1 MNWETTALVVLAAL
15 AVLVIFGK
23 RMSKRMPNW
32 TPERKSSASSKL
44 VKHNFDLNDPSIG
57 DPKSKMSALSW
68 VQVVVLRHADDGL
81 RILYAEPG
89 RAHSESADG
98 EYFHQKRTIDSLV
111 KAEFLRPWKDGGF
124 VITALGHKALHT
136 LPERS
141 N

>member
-1 MNWETTALVVLAAL
+1 MNWKTTAVVVLAAL

-23 RMSKRMPNW
+23 RISKLMPNW
-32 TPERKSSASSKL
+32 APERKNSASSKL

-57 DPKSKMSALSW
+57 DPKSKISALSW
-68 VQVVVLRHADDGL
+68 VQAVVLRHADAGL

-89 RAHSESADG
+89 RAHSEGANG

-136 LPERS
+136 LPERG